1 MNGSKT
7 PDVSTSGA
15 STPTTA
21 SRASSYQDGINSSSR
36 LAHVQSSSRNR
47 KSNIN
52 SENFRDKLDMEVT
65 TNSVPHEDELSP
77 KTNLVTSTDSRK
89 GRKVNESENERLSPP
104 ADEDLRVNNVV
115 RVPRQ

>member
-1 MNGSKT
+1 
-7 PDVSTSGA
+7 
-15 STPTTA
+15 
-21 SRASSYQDGINSSSR
+21 
-36 LAHVQSSSRNR
+36 
-47 KSNIN
+47 
-52 SENFRDKLDMEVT
+52 MEVT